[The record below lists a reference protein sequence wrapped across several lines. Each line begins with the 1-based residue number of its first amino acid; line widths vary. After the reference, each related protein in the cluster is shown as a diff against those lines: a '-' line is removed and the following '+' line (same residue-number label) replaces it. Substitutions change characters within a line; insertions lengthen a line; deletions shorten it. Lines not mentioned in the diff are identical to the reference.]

1 MKHLAGKVAV
11 VTGGSRGIGAAIA
24 QRLAEDGA
32 SVVVNYRSQ
41 KDQADAVVQK
51 IRDAGGEAV
60 AVQADVADPDQLSRL
75 FREADDAFGRLD
87 ILVNNAGVGA
97 FAPIDQITA
106 EHVDH
111 LYAVNVRALLL
122 AAREAVGRFGESGGR
137 IVNLS
142 SVVADT
148 PAPASTAYAA
158 SKAAVQAITKSLA
171 AELGPR
177 NVTVNAVAPGPV
189 VTDMLREAGFL
200 EHSEQLIEQTPL
212 RRLGQPEDVASV
224 VAFLASGDGGWL
236 TGQTLQA
243 SGGLHF

>member
-1 MKHLAGKVAV
+1 MKNLEGKVAI

-41 KDQADAVVQK
+41 KDQADTVVQR
-51 IRDAGGEAV
+51 IRDAGGEAI
-60 AVQADVADPDQLSRL
+60 AVQADMTDQEQLTRL
-75 FREADDAFGRLD
+75 FQKADDAFGRLD

-97 FAPIDQITA
+97 SAPIDEITA

-111 LYAVNVRALLL
+111 LYTVNVRAILL
-122 AAREAVGRFGESGGR
+122 AAREAVSRFDETGGR

-158 SKAAVQAITKSLA
+158 TKAAVQAITKSLA

-200 EHSEQLIEQTPL
+200 EHSDQLIEQTPL
-212 RRLGQPEDVASV
+212 GRLGQPEDVAGV